1 MKKTIPLNEA
11 LKLVLLE
18 QHNKPVVNL
27 YEIIMYMYKLYA
39 EREFKGLA
47 IGKISAQEPD
57 FRVVNRNID
66 ELVAKNVIVRHL
78 GLPVFIIRSKPQP
91 TAQQF
96 LCSINPFS
104 YIAYLSAMEW
114 HGITDRIPHT
124 LHAITCLPS
133 AYKTFQKKKIDQD
146 LGKVADLY
154 QLMVPRVTKV
164 PSFDNKRFQLHQIK
178 NYQQPR
184 EISDSGGV
192 RVSSLGDT
200 FLDMMK
206 KPDLCGGFSHVMDVF
221 QEYAEE
227 HLAVIVRAVDKRG
240 TGIDKARV
248 GYVLEERCGLS
259 HKVIESWKST
269 VQRGGSRKLIPEND
283 YRDVYS
289 ETWCISIND

>member
-11 LKLVLLE
+11 LKLILLD

-27 YEIIMYMYKLYA
+27 YELTMYMYKLYSTK
-39 EREFKGLA
+39 EFRGFA

-57 FRVVNRNID
+57 FRVVNRNIE
-66 ELVAKNVIVRHL
+66 ELIAKNVIVQHL
-78 GLPVFIIRSKPQP
+78 GLPVYFIRSKPQP

-96 LCSINPFS
+96 ICSVNPFS

-124 LHAITCLPS
+124 FHVVTCLPFVDKT
-133 AYKTFQKKKIDQD
+133 YKKKKIHQD
-146 LGKVADLY
+146 LGNLNDLY
-154 QLMVPRVTKV
+154 QLMVPRVTKI
-164 PSFDNKRFQLHQIK
+164 PPFDNKRIQLHQIK
-178 NYQQPR
+178 NYHQPR

-200 FLDMMK
+200 FLDMMR
-206 KPDLCGGFSHVMDVF
+206 KPELCGGFNHVMDIY
-221 QEYAEE
+221 QDLAEE
-227 HLAVIVRAVDKRG
+227 HLAIIVKTVDKKG

-248 GYVLEERCGLS
+248 GYVLEERCGLK
-259 HKVIESWKST
+259 HKVIDSWKST

-283 YRDVYS
+283 YINVYS
-289 ETWCISIND
+289 DTWCISIND